1 MGADG
6 HINITNPE
14 EIQDF
19 LMNVLEDAI
28 YRLLEPQYPP
38 DDNYDTY
45 TVNLSKDELVIR
57 FLTNDEEVPGEEIV
71 VKTIKMDPS
80 HYWDIYNY
88 LVSEFNDGLNKNSIP
103 SMAWDYIYEDF
114 ESKSYIDELNN
125 NGMNYTY
132 YDNVGWYD
140 NTIFD
145 YFDDND
151 ETEVECIYNNI
162 KDMYKKTIWY
172 DTFFKLFPDFDTFL
186 NNLNEYK
193 YDVST
198 KSYQVWT

>member
-1 MGADG
+1 
-6 HINITNPE
+6 
-14 EIQDF
+14 
-19 LMNVLEDAI
+19 
-28 YRLLEPQYPP
+28 
-38 DDNYDTY
+38 
-45 TVNLSKDELVIR
+45 VNL
-57 FLTNDEEVPGEEIV
+57 
-71 VKTIKMDPS
+71 
-80 HYWDIYNY
+80 
-88 LVSEFNDGLNKNSIP
+88 NSIP
-103 SMAWDYIYEDF
+103 SHTWNYIYEDF
-114 ESKSYIDELNN
+114 ESKSYIDELNS